1 VGAPS
6 SDIQSQS
13 PNRRRL
19 RNERPALEDAAATI
33 VKEAERLGYPKASCF
48 ALRLAIEEAM
58 SNAFRHGH
66 RDLEPDADIEIAW
79 DANPDRVTI
88 VVEDQGPGFDPES
101 LPDPTAPENIE
112 KASGRGLL
120 LIRAYM
126 SSLDFNVAGNRVT
139 MVYLHPGRS
148 AGR

>member
-1 VGAPS
+1 MGAPS
-6 SDIQSQS
+6 SDILNQS
-13 PNRRRL
+13 PNRRRV
-19 RNERPALEDAAATI
+19 RNERTSLDEAATTI
-33 VKEAERLGYPKASCF
+33 VDEAERLGYPKASCF

-66 RDLEPDADIEIAW
+66 RDLKPDADIEIAW
-79 DANPDRVTI
+79 DAAPDRITI
-88 VVEDQGPGFDPES
+88 VVEDQGPGFDPGT

-126 SSLDFNVAGNRVT
+126 SSIDFNDVGNRVT
-139 MVYLHPGRS
+139 MVYLHPERL
-148 AGR
+148 AQ